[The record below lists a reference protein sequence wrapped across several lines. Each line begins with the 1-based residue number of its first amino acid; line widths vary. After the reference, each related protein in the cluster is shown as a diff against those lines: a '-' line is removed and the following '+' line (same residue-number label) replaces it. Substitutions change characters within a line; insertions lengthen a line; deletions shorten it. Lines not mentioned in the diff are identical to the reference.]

1 MQRTAVA
8 AALALML
15 VVLWTLTHRDLGLT
29 SDAHLYAFQALA
41 RLHPALAADVYLKYA
56 SQDRF
61 TVFSPLYAALISL
74 FGLNLAGS
82 VLLGFCAAV
91 FLTAA
96 WYFARAL
103 SSRDFAWLS
112 VALLIVTVG
121 SYGSF
126 DVFHFSEDYLTARSL
141 AEALVMVAL
150 AAHFNGH
157 RILGL
162 IVASVAMLMHPLMA
176 FPGLLLLLC
185 AWTPIRWNLIGA
197 LSGVFAA
204 LALSIL
210 ALIRPPS
217 VQALA
222 VMDPAWLEIVRERSQ
237 FLFLQ
242 LWRLHDWNL
251 NARPFLCLAVTAW
264 AIEDANIRKLC
275 VGAALVGAAGLAVA
289 LISSFIGPVAL
300 LLQGQAWRW
309 VWITSLVSVVLL
321 PATVMR
327 LWRDQRC
334 GPLCAILLICA
345 WTFAPIDAG
354 VAAGL
359 ALLLWSLRSRIAGS
373 VAGFLRWAAFGLLP
387 VVAAWPFIHMNV
399 FSAPAYHVLDGPL
412 WVHWL
417 RNILGLKIPGVLAAG
432 LFWAGIRRCRSLWVP
447 AVWCAALAALAMYL
461 LPLAFDR
468 AQSRAWIA
476 ESAEFTHWRERIPP
490 TANVYLYNGGD
501 SPLFAWFTLRRPNY
515 VSVDQSAGVVFS
527 RTTALEIE
535 RRAHNLRALASPDW
549 QLLTKNRQRAGA
561 KPGNK
566 PAPLK
571 PLTRKDLVDVCK
583 DPELGFVIARQDV
596 GFEPLRHTHAGPYRD
611 WNLYDCARVRSVSP
625 SA

>member
-29 SDAHLYAFQALA
+29 RDAHLYAFQALA
-41 RLHPALAADVYLKYA
+41 RLHPALASDVYLKYT

-61 TVFSPLYAALISL
+61 TVFSPLYAALISQ

-82 VLLGFCAAV
+82 LLLGCCAAV
-91 FLTAA
+91 FLVGA
-96 WYFARAL
+96 WFFARA
-103 SSRDFAWLS
+103 SNPRDLAWLS

-121 SYGSF
+121 SYGSY

-150 AAHFNGH
+150 AVHFNGH

-197 LSGVFAA
+197 LGGILAA

-210 ALIRPPS
+210 ALVRPPS

-222 VMDPAWLEIVRERSQ
+222 VMDPAWLEVVRERSQ

-242 LWRLHDWNL
+242 FWKLHDWNM
-251 NARPFLCLAVTAW
+251 NARPFLSLAVTAW
-264 AIEDANIRKLC
+264 AIEDAKIRKLC
-275 VGAALVGAAGLAVA
+275 VGAALVGASGLAVTG
-289 LISSFIGPVAL
+289 ISSFIAPVAL

-321 PATVMR
+321 PTTVIR
-327 LWRDQRC
+327 LWRDERC
-334 GPLCAILLICA
+334 GPLCATLLISA
-345 WTFAPIDAG
+345 WTFSPINESAT
-354 VAAGL
+354 ATL
-359 ALLLWSLRSRIAGS
+359 ALLLWSLRSRITSSIAR
-373 VAGFLRWAAFGLLP
+373 FLRWTAFGLLP
-387 VVAAWPFIHMNV
+387 IIAAWPFINTKV
-399 FSAPAYHVLDGPL
+399 LSAPIYHFIDGPL
-412 WVHWL
+412 WVQWL

-447 AVWCAALAALAMYL
+447 AVWCAALATLAVYL
-461 LPLAFDR
+461 VPLTFDR
-468 AQSRAWIA
+468 AQSRAWTA
-476 ESAEFTHWRERIPP
+476 DSTEFAHWRERIPP

-501 SPLFAWFTLRRPNY
+501 SPLFAWFTLGRPNY
-515 VSVDQSAGVVFS
+515 LSVDQSAGVVFS

-535 RRAHNLRALASPDW
+535 RRAEVLRPLASPDW
-549 QLLTKNRQRAGA
+549 QLLTKIRQRAGA
-561 KPGNK
+561 KPGGK
-566 PAPLK
+566 PTPLK

-583 DPELGFVIARQDV
+583 DPELGFVIARQDI
-596 GFEPLRHTHAGPYRD
+596 GFKPLRHTHTGPYRD
-611 WNLYDCARVRSVSP
+611 WNLYDCARVRNAGP
-625 SA
+625 AA

>member
-74 FGLNLAGS
+74 FGLNLADS

-103 SSRDFAWLS
+103 SSRDLAWLS

-185 AWTPIRWNLIGA
+185 AWTPIGWNLIGA
-197 LSGVFAA
+197 FSGVFAA

-334 GPLCAILLICA
+334 GPLCGILLICA

-373 VAGFLRWAAFGLLP
+373 VARFLRWAAFGLLP

-412 WVHWL
+412 WVHRL
-417 RNILGLKIPGVLAAG
+417 RTILGLKIPGVLAAG
-432 LFWAGIRRCRSLWVP
+432 LFWAGIRRCRSLMVP
-447 AVWCAALAALAMYL
+447 AVCCAALAALAVYL

-476 ESAEFTHWRERIPP
+476 ESAEFTHWRHRIPP

-501 SPLFAWFTLRRPNY
+501 SPLFAWFTLERPNY

-535 RRAHNLRALASPDW
+535 RRAQDLRALASPDW
-549 QLLTKNRQRAGA
+549 QLLTKNRRRAGA
-561 KPGNK
+561 KPGGK

-596 GFEPLRHTHAGPYRD
+596 GFEPLRHTHAGAYHD
-611 WNLYDCARVRSVSP
+611 WNLYDCARVRSASP